1 MCSSD
6 LSTRTQLVDLCGSNR
21 FASSKGA
28 MPRGHGEE
36 RCLSSFRQHT
46 GAQVLTARIS
56 DACQVCAAPRTST
69 VSEEI
74 ALLVGGDAGQGV
86 ESIAFGFCKALARA
100 GHHVFTAP
108 DYRSRIRGGHNF
120 HRIRVARRPV
130 FAQRAPFDLLV
141 AMTPETIDVHLG
153 QLAPGAGILYDESL
167 RLDDRIRYRADSEEV
182 RARDLR
188 LMPLPLVKIAADHGS
203 RVMMSTA
210 MLGALA
216 GITGLRPASISE
228 VIRDIFA
235 GKSAATVDANL
246 AVVAAAYRLAQ
257 DRYGDFPATVVHEDG
272 HRRMLL
278 HGNHAFALGAL
289 AGGCRFIAAYPMT
302 PATSIL
308 EYLMDVAA
316 EQGVVAKHA
325 EDEIA
330 AVCMAIGAAH
340 AGARSMTA
348 TSGGGF
354 SLMTEALGLAGI
366 TETPLVVVNVQRGGP
381 STGLPTRTEQ
391 ADLLFALHASQGEF
405 PRIVLAPGSVAE
417 CFEAGWRAFN
427 LAERYQCPVI
437 VLSDLFLGSSLQ
449 TLKPEAFDF
458 DAVPI
463 ERGALLTSGPGHG
476 DVGGSSRE
484 VTTDRAPSDAVNVHA
499 WEAGTFP
506 RFAMTDSGISPRPLP
521 GDPTAVFSATS
532 EEHTEDGHITEEI
545 HGRAAMMRKRMRKE
559 QTALRDDI
567 RPPRRFGPE
576 RPDLTLVCWGSTTGA
591 AREVAEELTAVGRP
605 AAVLQF
611 HDLWPFPAKAA
622 AAALYTAG
630 LTIGVEQ
637 NYTGQLAQLIR
648 MTTGRDL
655 DRRILAYDGRPFS
668 PQEILAAVERA
679 VAGEREVHIVP
690 GEPPLPRETDVGVNV

>member
-1 MCSSD
+1 MEFVKLSD
-6 LSTRTQLVDLCGSNR
+6 TWSLLQAGTVLLRQPRGCIASECDPGRVVASLATMARVGERWAESSTRTQLVDLCGSNR

-272 HRRMLL
+272 HRR
-278 HGNHAFALGAL
+278 
-289 AGGCRFIAAYPMT
+289 
-302 PATSIL
+302 
-308 EYLMDVAA
+308 
-316 EQGVVAKHA
+316 
-325 EDEIA
+325 
-330 AVCMAIGAAH
+330 
-340 AGARSMTA
+340 
-348 TSGGGF
+348 
-354 SLMTEALGLAGI
+354 
-366 TETPLVVVNVQRGGP
+366 
-381 STGLPTRTEQ
+381 
-391 ADLLFALHASQGEF
+391 
-405 PRIVLAPGSVAE
+405 
-417 CFEAGWRAFN
+417 
-427 LAERYQCPVI
+427 
-437 VLSDLFLGSSLQ
+437 
-449 TLKPEAFDF
+449 
-458 DAVPI
+458 
-463 ERGALLTSGPGHG
+463 
-476 DVGGSSRE
+476 
-484 VTTDRAPSDAVNVHA
+484 
-499 WEAGTFP
+499 
-506 RFAMTDSGISPRPLP
+506 
-521 GDPTAVFSATS
+521 
-532 EEHTEDGHITEEI
+532 
-545 HGRAAMMRKRMRKE
+545 
-559 QTALRDDI
+559 
-567 RPPRRFGPE
+567 
-576 RPDLTLVCWGSTTGA
+576 
-591 AREVAEELTAVGRP
+591 
-605 AAVLQF
+605 
-611 HDLWPFPAKAA
+611 
-622 AAALYTAG
+622 
-630 LTIGVEQ
+630 
-637 NYTGQLAQLIR
+637 
-648 MTTGRDL
+648 
-655 DRRILAYDGRPFS
+655 ILAYDGRPFS